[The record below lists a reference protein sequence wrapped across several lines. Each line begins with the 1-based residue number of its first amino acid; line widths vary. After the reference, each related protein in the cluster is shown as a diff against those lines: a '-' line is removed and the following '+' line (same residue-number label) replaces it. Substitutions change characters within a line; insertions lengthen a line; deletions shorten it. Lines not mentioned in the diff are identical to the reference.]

1 MTDEK
6 PKIRLASKKTSDEK
20 IPKRHPHPVHPAF
33 HELAKLLA
41 RQAVREY
48 LEEEEKRAKT
58 AQKQNDIK
66 ETKP

>member
-6 PKIRLASKKTSDEK
+6 PRIRLASKKTSDEK
-20 IPKRHPHPVHPAF
+20 TPKRHSHPVHPAF

-41 RQAVREY
+41 QQAVREY
-48 LEEEEKRAKT
+48 LEEEEKCAKN
-58 AQKQNDIK
+58 AKKQSDIK